1 MLLASLIRIIQVE
14 TLRSK
19 FPKVIN
25 ALYVA
30 EQIHEKDLSVLSMPT
45 YRYTHIHTHKIIG
58 EYSFSFYK
66 YDVHVLSYIARLSLD
81 TISIRHDVYDHEKV
95 EPKCSYIT
103 TLLDPPRINFKIR
116 CSTTCPNEIII
127 YCFFCW

>member
-1 MLLASLIRIIQVE
+1 ME

-45 YRYTHIHTHKIIG
+45 YRYTHTHKIIG

-81 TISIRHDVYDHEKV
+81 TISISVAIGEGWIIHAHTHIL
-95 EPKCSYIT
+95 SI
-103 TLLDPPRINFKIR
+103 
-116 CSTTCPNEIII
+116 PN
-127 YCFFCW
+127 